1 MFSFSTSF
9 PVFLLIRLYPMGSM
23 VRLSS
28 QSKSNPGSLVAECK
42 ATGMCTNP
50 KLIAPFQITRLVDVS
65 IVDSTALTGCGKRVE
80 WQTCT
85 RNMLGCLFDGAT
97 HLAQLRP

>member
-1 MFSFSTSF
+1 
-9 PVFLLIRLYPMGSM
+9 MGSM

-28 QSKSNPGSLVAECK
+28 QSKSNPDSLVAECK

-65 IVDSTALTGCGKRVE
+65 IVDSTALTGCGKRAELQCVRGIG
-80 WQTCT
+80 WVVRSLAHQRSCGSI
-85 RNMLGCLFDGAT
+85 LGVTGRQRCCPL
-97 HLAQLRP
+97 QLYRT